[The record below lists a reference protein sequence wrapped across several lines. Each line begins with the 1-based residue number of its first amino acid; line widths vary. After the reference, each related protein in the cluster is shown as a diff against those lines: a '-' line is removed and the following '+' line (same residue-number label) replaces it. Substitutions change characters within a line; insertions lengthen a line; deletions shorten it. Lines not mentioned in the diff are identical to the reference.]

1 MTASRQARPPRFEQ
15 ECVDVSLLA
24 IYLGLHLSG
33 DAMQPRK
40 GELERALIW
49 AGQRDDHRGLTSL
62 ALSGMPQAI
71 LAFHRGLID
80 IQLAASLMNDL
91 GRGSFRTEGMAVDAG
106 YFEQIAN
113 ELRYV
118 DTISEGAA
126 QLPEVLDPVRTRSLL
141 HGLSLWTHRPCAEVV
156 YSSEGDVLRLR
167 PGTELFASHKLTDQA
182 RKELAD
188 KPRRATVSLL
198 RVAPKPQR
206 AKAGSAPQVSRVA
219 LGQVM
224 LVREPEGL
232 LMRQP
237 APEFLLEMH
246 AAALSKSCPGHAL
259 FLHVDLLSS
268 QFLSPL
274 PDLMQPGAT
283 AQGWWVPLRDITT
296 GLGGSR
302 RLTGTLPRGTAIALM
317 QNTPWMWSEDLSEW
331 VQWAWWLEHQGQST
345 SLSTSPSP

>member
-1 MTASRQARPPRFEQ
+1 MTATRQARPPRFEQ

-24 IYLGLHLSG
+24 IYLGLHLRG

-40 GELERALIW
+40 GELESALIW
-49 AGQRDDHRGLTSL
+49 AGQRDDHRGLSSL
-62 ALSGMPQAI
+62 AQSGMPQAI
-71 LAFHRGLID
+71 VPFHRRLVD

-91 GRGSFRTEGMAVDAG
+91 GRASFRTEGMAVDAG

-118 DTISEGAA
+118 DTLGEGAT

-141 HGLSLWTHRPCAEVV
+141 NGLSLWTQRPCAEVID
-156 YSSEGDVLRLR
+156 SDQGDVLRLR
-167 PGTELFASHKLTDQA
+167 PGTELFASHKLTDPT

-188 KPRRATVSLL
+188 KPQRATVSLL
-198 RVAPKPQR
+198 RVAPKQQR

-232 LMRQP
+232 LMRQL

-246 AAALSKSCPGHAL
+246 AAALSRSSPGHAL

-283 AQGWWVPLRDITT
+283 AQGWWVPLRDIST

-302 RLTGTLPRGTAIALM
+302 RLTASLPRGTAIALM

-331 VQWAWWLEHQGQST
+331 VQWAWWLEHQGRST